1 MKKLSIIL
9 GTLFIIILLITG
21 LSINLSWV
29 NKSKEENINV
39 TGSAK
44 RDFTSD
50 IIVWS
55 ATYHNKN
62 MSLKEAYKDLD
73 RDRDVIKTYL
83 LEQNI
88 PTEDILFTSIS
99 MTEKYKTAVDK
110 DGVRTHDFDGYYLS
124 QNITIESKLVEK
136 IELLS
141 RNITNLIDLGVEIQS
156 NQPYY
161 FYSKL
166 EDLKIDLISEA
177 TENATLRAVKI
188 AEKSN
193 SHFGKVK
200 KAQMGV
206 FQIIAKNSTENYTW
220 GGAHNKTSK
229 KKTASVTMKLSF
241 EIKD

>member
-1 MKKLSIIL
+1 
-9 GTLFIIILLITG
+9 
-21 LSINLSWV
+21 
-29 NKSKEENINV
+29 
-39 TGSAK
+39 
-44 RDFTSD
+44 
-50 IIVWS
+50 
-55 ATYHNKN
+55 
-62 MSLKEAYKDLD
+62 
-73 RDRDVIKTYL
+73 
-83 LEQNI
+83 
-88 PTEDILFTSIS
+88 

-141 RNITNLIDLGVEIQS
+141 RNITTLIDLGVEIQS

-193 SHFGKVK
+193 SDFGKVK

>member
-1 MKKLSIIL
+1 
-9 GTLFIIILLITG
+9 
-21 LSINLSWV
+21 V
-29 NKSKEENINV
+29 NNSNDENIHV

-44 RDFTSD
+44 RDFISD

-55 ATYHNKN
+55 ATYHSKN
-62 MSLKEAYKDLD
+62 MILKDAYKDLD
-73 RDRDVIKTYL
+73 RDREVIKIYL
-83 LEQNI
+83 LEKNI
-88 PTEDILFTSIS
+88 PIEDILFTSIS
-99 MTEKYKTAVDK
+99 MAKEHKTAIDK
-110 DGVRTHDFDGYYLS
+110 DGVRTKKFDGYHLS
-124 QNITIESKLVEK
+124 QHITIESKSVDI

-141 RNITNLIDLGVEIQS
+141 RNITTLIDLGVEIQS
-156 NQPYY
+156 GQPYY

-166 EDLKIDLISEA
+166 EDLKIDLIAEA
-177 TENATLRAVKI
+177 TENAKLRAVKI

-193 SHFGKVK
+193 SNFGKVK

-229 KKTASVTMKLSF
+229 NKTANVTMKLAF